1 VAAPSPSG
9 YRLALVARSLTGITG
24 VVAAPGSPTRLY
36 VVQRRGLVRVLEGG
50 RVRSAPF
57 LDLRGR
63 VALAGEQGLLSLAFD
78 PSFASTGLVYVFYT
92 RRARGE
98 LTIAEYR
105 ATPLQADPATART
118 LVTIEHPDGPFHNG
132 GQLAFGPDGRLYAAA
147 GDGGYIFDAPRPRP
161 DPNGNSQNL
170 GVLLGK
176 VFSLD
181 PRAATTRPEI
191 VAYGLRNPW
200 RFAFQPGTG
209 DLIIGDV
216 GYNLTEEVD
225 VLRAGTARPVNFGW
239 SVYEGRQRRR
249 SAEVPLN
256 PAGPLVWPAVT
267 YGHLRGNCS
276 ITGGYVYRGSV
287 RRLRGRYIF
296 GDFCSGRIWSVVL
309 RGGRASG
316 LRVEPVRIRGVTT
329 FGEDARGELY
339 AGTLSGRLFRFARR

>member
-1 VAAPSPSG
+1 M
-9 YRLALVARSLTGITG
+9 
-24 VVAAPGSPTRLY
+24 VAAPGSPTRLY

-50 RVRSAPF
+50 RIRSAPF

-63 VALAGEQGLLSLAFD
+63 VAVAGEQGLLSLAFD
-78 PSFASTGLVYVFYT
+78 PAFASTGLIYVFYT
-92 RRARGE
+92 GRERGE

-105 ATPLQADPATART
+105 ATPLRADPATART

-132 GQLAFGPDGRLYAAA
+132 GQLAFGPDGRLHAGA
-147 GDGGYIFDAPRPRP
+147 GDGGYIFDAPRARP
-161 DPNGNSQNL
+161 DPHGNSQNL

-176 VFSLD
+176 VFALD
-181 PRAATTRPEI
+181 ARAPTPRPEI

-200 RFAFQPGTG
+200 RFSFQPGTG
-209 DLIIGDV
+209 DLIIADV
-216 GYNLTEEVD
+216 GYNLSEEVD
-225 VLRAGTARPVNFGW
+225 VLRAGTTRPANFGW
-239 SVYEGRQRRR
+239 SVYEGRLRRR

-287 RRLRGRYIF
+287 RRLRGRYVF
-296 GDFCSGRIWSVVL
+296 GDYCSGRIWSLVL
-309 RGGRASG
+309 RAGRARG
-316 LRVEPVRIRGVTT
+316 LRVEPVRVRGITT

-339 AGTLSGRLFRFARR
+339 AGTLSGRLYRFARR